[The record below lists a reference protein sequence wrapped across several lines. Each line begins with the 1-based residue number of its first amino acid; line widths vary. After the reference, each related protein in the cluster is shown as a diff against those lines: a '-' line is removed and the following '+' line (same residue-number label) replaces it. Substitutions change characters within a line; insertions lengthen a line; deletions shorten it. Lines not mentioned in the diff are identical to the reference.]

1 MRPRSALDRG
11 VNFPLITAFSSSLFV
26 CLFVCL
32 FVSLILTGYKRPL
45 EATDLWELSN
55 DNKVSELVPKVR
67 SEWEKELKRHEM

>member
-11 VNFPLITAFSSSLFV
+11 VNFLLITAFSC

-32 FVSLILTGYKRPL
+32 FVSLILAGFKRPL